1 MLFLRHDLYIFEE
14 QGSLLLGS
22 YVWSRKPYIRV
33 KHLKVKQLNNKAAE
47 KKPMVEKPTKEE
59 PTEEEPTEEPTK
71 EKRTQKKA
79 NEEKPTEKK
88 PTEEKRTEKKPT
100 EKKLIEEEP
109 TDIEPT
115 VSDGDVGAESKLNAF
130 LEDLREVNDEVMQVE
145 EIRSHT
151 EKLKWDFICYLNNIL
166 KEYDLVL
173 EIPATSLSDIKGLRA
188 IFFNGTGI
196 MSYHFKDESVKSFE
210 MKTYPTDQLLKILF
224 AAMPHLKAALKLKR
238 KEYEDM
244 SYLVSRVVKHIFKGK
259 PTDWQTGENGLH
271 KEFQKRKEDFLP
283 NSQTLT

>member
-1 MLFLRHDLYIFEE
+1 
-14 QGSLLLGS
+14 
-22 YVWSRKPYIRV
+22 
-33 KHLKVKQLNNKAAE
+33 
-47 KKPMVEKPTKEE
+47 MVEKPTKEE
-59 PTEEEPTEEPTK
+59 PTDEEPTEEEPMEEEPTEEPTK

-79 NEEKPTEKK
+79 NEEKRTKEK

-100 EKKLIEEEP
+100 EKKL
-109 TDIEPT
+109 TDEEPT
-115 VSDGDVGAESKLNAF
+115 VSGGDVGAESKLNAF

-166 KEYDLVL
+166 KEYDLIL
-173 EIPATSLSDIKGLRA
+173 EIPATSLSEIKGLRA

-210 MKTYPTDQLLKILF
+210 MKTYSTNQLVKILF

-244 SYLVSRVVKHIFKGK
+244 SYLVSRVVKHIFNGK
-259 PTDWQTGENGLH
+259 PTDWQTGENGLQ
-271 KEFQKRKEDFLP
+271 KEIQKRKEDFLP

>member
-59 PTEEEPTEEPTK
+59 PTEEPTK

-100 EKKLIEEEP
+100 EKKLTEEEP

-166 KEYDLVL
+166 REYDLIL
-173 EIPATSLSDIKGLRA
+173 EIPASSLSDIKGLRA

-210 MKTYPTDQLLKILF
+210 MKTYPTNQLLKILF

-244 SYLVSRVVKHIFKGK
+244 SYLVSRVVKHIFNGK
-259 PTDWQTGENGLH
+259 PTDWQTGEIH
-271 KEFQKRKEDFLP
+271 KRKEDFLP